1 MSTLRRD
8 RAFAALLAGA
18 LALLL
23 PGMAQA
29 QTPSAGSPAAPAPVA
44 AKAPPVKKFF
54 AGGGLG
60 LSFGDVD
67 YVSLTPWFG
76 YQFNPRVA
84 AGVGVEYAYRND
96 HRYDPALSTSDY
108 GGSVFTRVTVVPG
121 AFAAVEYEYLRY
133 EYYATSTQKL
143 SDDYSSIFVGGGL
156 AQPMG
161 GNAVFIAS
169 AMYNLSW
176 SETDPSPYDSPW
188 VISVGV
194 SVGF

>member
-1 MSTLRRD
+1 MTTHRGD
-8 RAFAALLAGA
+8 RALVALLAGA

-23 PGMAQA
+23 PGMALA
-29 QTPSAGSPAAPAPVA
+29 QVPSGGSPAAPAPTA
-44 AKAPPVKKFF
+44 AKAPPAKKFF

-67 YVSLTPWFG
+67 YVSLMPWFG

-84 AGVGVEYAYRND
+84 AGVGVEYAYLND
-96 HRYDPALSTSDY
+96 NRYDPALSTSDY
-108 GGSVFTRVTVVPG
+108 GVNVFTRITIVPG

-133 EYYATSTQKL
+133 EYYATSNQKV

-161 GNAVFIAS
+161 GNAVFIVS

-176 SETDPSPYDSPW
+176 SEIDPSPYDSPW
-188 VISVGV
+188 VITAGV